1 MTPPHPF
8 RIVPCNEWGAAP
20 PRGSIVNSGPY
31 NKAIFH
37 HTAGHHAELP
47 PYEPTETFEE
57 ACNYGRIIQTSHFR
71 RGWLDTGNNFLVCRS
86 GHILE
91 GRHRSLELL
100 SRGMMP
106 ESAHCPGQNGQNSPD
121 CGHGVE
127 IEHVEDEEMTPT
139 QYAAAVWLFA
149 LILRKRNLGANRI
162 YGHKDFIATECPAN
176 LYADLPAFR
185 ADVTRELAGGA
196 GPGWA
201 TPRWF
206 VPWAKWYL
214 RGRDEERRPSGVPG
228 RIPPRAFLELDK
240 IGELYLEKSGR
251 DYLEQ
256 LRKEAGL

>member
-20 PRGSIVNSGPY
+20 PRGTIVVAGAY

-57 ACNYGRIIQTSHFR
+57 ACGYGRLVQTSHFR

-100 SRGMMP
+100 NRGLMP
-106 ESAHCPGQNGQNSPD
+106 ESAHCPGQNGQQSPD
-121 CGHGVE
+121 CGPGVE
-127 IEHVEDEEMTPT
+127 IEHVGDEDMTPT

-149 LILRKRNLGANRI
+149 LILSKRNLRPARAI
-162 YGHKDFIATECPAN
+162 YGHKDFVATECPSV
-176 LYADLPAFR
+176 LYDDLPAFR
-185 ADVTRELAGGA
+185 QDVARELEP
-196 GPGWA
+196 GPVA
-201 TPRWF
+201 PYRTPIWF
-206 VPWAKWYL
+206 VPWAKWWL
-214 RGRDEERRPSGVPG
+214 RGADPTKRPAGLPAKIQ
-228 RIPPRAFLELDK
+228 RRAFLELDK
-240 IGELYLEKSGR
+240 IGQLYI
-251 DYLEQ
+251 D
-256 LRKEAGL
+256 KEGP